1 MVSTVKTNHFIIL
14 FYENYFATLST
25 VLFFKKKE
33 KKSRNIHPLTQWY
46 MPLKNFGQILET
58 DRSYS
63 SILVWFWFGTRAK
76 SISYIQSNKPNL
88 TVELL
93 EMSYKLRKQ
102 PWSITRKEAA
112 RKKDTVYI
120 DWNTRVN
127 TTGQKK
133 ITKSRTWYF
142 WKNC

>member
-1 MVSTVKTNHFIIL
+1 
-14 FYENYFATLST
+14 
-25 VLFFKKKE
+25 
-33 KKSRNIHPLTQWY
+33 

-58 DRSYS
+58 DRFNS

-102 PWSITRKEAA
+102 PWSITWKEAA
-112 RKKDTVYI
+112 RKKDSVYWLEYACEHNRAEN
-120 DWNTRVN
+120 DY
-127 TTGQKK
+127 K
-133 ITKSRTWYF
+133 I
-142 WKNC
+142 